1 MTKYTAFLFWIVAGV
16 VLIAIGASLY
26 ELDRRGQSQF
36 ADLAGRIDEIN
47 DNLRALSRNLRG
59 ESALREAAYRNEIRK
74 ELNVVLSEMIQ
85 LRSEMGVKN
94 ESNRPRQ

>member
-59 ESALREAAYRNEIRK
+59 ESAVREAAYRNEIRK

>member
-1 MTKYTAFLFWIVAGV
+1 
-16 VLIAIGASLY
+16 
-26 ELDRRGQSQF
+26 
-36 ADLAGRIDEIN
+36 LAGRIDEIN

-59 ESALREAAYRNEIRK
+59 ESAVREAAYRNEIRK